1 MTSKLYTRDA
11 LCLMG
16 ASFFFMFST
25 MLVTPL
31 INGYSSA
38 LGAHEVFAGVVT
50 GSMSIIALILRPLA
64 GNLSDHISKYR
75 LSVIGSVLIF
85 IGVVGYCISPSSQLL
100 LLFRLVNGVGFVLA
114 TVCMTTWLSLVVPRE
129 HVGEAMGMY
138 GLMNALAMALA
149 PAIGIALYNVIGYRE
164 TFVLGAIAA
173 ILVFLLVQCVQDKG
187 EAVHATRVAARV
199 AAHDVSQDT
208 QQGAAQKDADDTSV
222 DASAGAGAGTG
233 ADGAKRERT
242 SWMQTFRG
250 VRVFQKNAFPITL
263 LMLCFSMPY
272 FATQADLVEYLQHIE
287 SPVSAGL
294 FFIFYAIILLV
305 IRLFFK
311 RYFDRV
317 RYGVWFWM
325 CFVATIAFL
334 ISMMFVHTLGLMILS
349 AGLLSVGYGIIY
361 SVNQATAMMLA
372 PMKEQG
378 LASSTFYFGIDL
390 AMVIAPILGGCL
402 FAFVPIQ
409 AFYPSLLAFL
419 PVALI
424 VYYIYRKQLNQ
435 AVSHRTW

>member
-1 MTSKLYTRDA
+1 MASKLYTRDA

-38 LGAHEVFAGVVT
+38 LGAHEIFAGIVT

-85 IGVVGYCISPSSQLL
+85 IGVVGYCISPTSQLL

-114 TVCMTTWLSLVVPRE
+114 TVCMTTWLSLVVPRD

-138 GLMNALAMALA
+138 GLMNALAMAVA
-149 PAIGIALYNVIGYRE
+149 PAVGIALYNVIGYRE
-164 TFVLGAIAA
+164 TFVLGAVAA
-173 ILVFLLVQCVQDKG
+173 LLVFFLVQCVQNKG
-187 EAVHATRVAARV
+187 EAVLVAKR
-199 AAHDVSQDT
+199 T
-208 QQGAAQKDADDTSV
+208 AQHEDADDKGADTS
-222 DASAGAGAGTG
+222 AREGTNAGAGA
-233 ADGAKRERT
+233 DGAGAGANQKART
-242 SWMQTFRG
+242 SWTQAFRG

-311 RYFDRV
+311 KYFDRV
-317 RYGVWFWM
+317 RYGVWFWL
-325 CFVATIAFL
+325 CFVATSAFL
-334 ISMMFVHTLGLMILS
+334 ISMMFVHTLAAMILS

-390 AMVIAPILGGCL
+390 GMVIAPVLGGCL
-402 FAFVPIQ
+402 FAYVPIQ
-409 AFYPSLLAFL
+409 AFYPCLLAFL

-424 VYYIYRKQLNQ
+424 VYFVYRKQLNR

>member
-1 MTSKLYTRDA
+1 MASKLYTRDA

-38 LGAHEVFAGVVT
+38 LGAHEIFAGIVT

-85 IGVVGYCISPSSQLL
+85 IGVVGYCISPTSQLL

-138 GLMNALAMALA
+138 GLMNALAMAVA
-149 PAIGIALYNVIGYRE
+149 PAVGIALYNVIGYRE

-173 ILVFLLVQCVQDKG
+173 LLVFFLVQCVQNKG
-187 EAVHATRVAARV
+187 EAVLVAKR
-199 AAHDVSQDT
+199 T
-208 QQGAAQKDADDTSV
+208 AQHEDADGKGADTS
-222 DASAGAGAGTG
+222 AREGTNAGAGA
-233 ADGAKRERT
+233 DGAGAVANQKART
-242 SWMQTFRG
+242 SWMQAFRG

-311 RYFDRV
+311 KYFDRV
-317 RYGVWFWM
+317 RYGVWFWL
-325 CFVATIAFL
+325 CFVATSAFL
-334 ISMMFVHTLGLMILS
+334 ISMIFVHTLAAMIFS

-390 AMVIAPILGGCL
+390 GMVIAPVLGGCL
-402 FAFVPIQ
+402 FAYVPIQ
-409 AFYPSLLAFL
+409 AFYPCLLAFL

-424 VYYIYRKQLNQ
+424 VYFVYRKQLNR

>member
-1 MTSKLYTRDA
+1 MASKLYTRDA

-38 LGAHEVFAGVVT
+38 LGAHEIFAGIVT

-85 IGVVGYCISPSSQLL
+85 IGVVGYCISPTSQLL

-114 TVCMTTWLSLVVPRE
+114 TVCMTTWLSLVVPRD

-138 GLMNALAMALA
+138 GLMNALAMAVA

-164 TFVLGAIAA
+164 TFVLGAVAA
-173 ILVFLLVQCVQDKG
+173 VLVFFLVQCVQNKG
-187 EAVHATRVAARV
+187 EAPLVTKR
-199 AAHDVSQDT
+199 T
-208 QQGAAQKDADDTSV
+208 AQHEDADGAGS
-222 DASAGAGAGTG
+222 GAGAGERGASTG
-233 ADGAKRERT
+233 ADGAGAGANQNTRT
-242 SWMQTFRG
+242 SWTQAFRG

-272 FATQADLVEYLQHIE
+272 FATQADLVEYLQLIE

-294 FFIFYAIILLV
+294 FFVFYAIILLV

-311 RYFDRV
+311 KYFDRV
-317 RYGVWFWM
+317 RYGVWFWV
-325 CFVATIAFL
+325 CLFATIAFL
-334 ISMMFVHTLGLMILS
+334 VSMMFVHTLGLMILS

-390 AMVIAPILGGCL
+390 AMVIAPVLGGCL
-402 FAFVPIQ
+402 FAYVPIQ

-424 VYYIYRKQLNQ
+424 VYFVYRKQLNR

>member
-1 MTSKLYTRDA
+1 MASKLYTRDA

-38 LGAHEVFAGVVT
+38 LGAHEIFAGIVT

-85 IGVVGYCISPSSQLL
+85 IGVVGYCISPTSQLL

-138 GLMNALAMALA
+138 GLMNALAMAVA
-149 PAIGIALYNVIGYRE
+149 PAVGIALYNVIGYRE
-164 TFVLGAIAA
+164 TFVLGAVAA
-173 ILVFLLVQCVQDKG
+173 LLVFFLVQCVQNTG
-187 EAVHATRVAARV
+187 EAALVAKR
-199 AAHDVSQDT
+199 T
-208 QQGAAQKDADDTSV
+208 AQHEDADGAGSGAGAGERG
-222 DASAGAGAGTG
+222 ASAGAGA
-233 ADGAKRERT
+233 DGAGIVAKRNKRA
-242 SWMQTFRG
+242 SWTQAFRN

-311 RYFDRV
+311 KYFDRV
-317 RYGVWFWM
+317 RYGVWFWL
-325 CFVATIAFL
+325 CFVATSAFL
-334 ISMMFVHTLGLMILS
+334 ISMMFAHTLGLMILS

-390 AMVIAPILGGCL
+390 AMVIAPVLGGCL
-402 FAFVPIQ
+402 FAYVPIQ

-424 VYYIYRKQLNQ
+424 VYFVYRKQLNR

>member
-1 MTSKLYTRDA
+1 MASKLYTRDA

-38 LGAHEVFAGVVT
+38 LGAHEIFAGVVT

-85 IGVVGYCISPSSQLL
+85 IGVVGYCISPTSQLL

-138 GLMNALAMALA
+138 GLMNALAMAVA
-149 PAIGIALYNVIGYRE
+149 PAVGIALYNVIGYRE

-173 ILVFLLVQCVQDKG
+173 VLVFFLVQCVQNKG
-187 EAVHATRVAARV
+187 EAPLVAKR
-199 AAHDVSQDT
+199 T
-208 QQGAAQKDADDTSV
+208 AQHEDADGAGS
-222 DASAGAGAGTG
+222 GAGAGERGASTG
-233 ADGAKRERT
+233 ADGAGAVANRNACT
-242 SWMQTFRG
+242 SWTQAFRG

-311 RYFDRV
+311 KYFDRV
-317 RYGVWFWM
+317 RYGVWFWL
-325 CFVATIAFL
+325 CFVATSAFL
-334 ISMMFVHTLGLMILS
+334 ISMMFVHTLAAMILS

-390 AMVIAPILGGCL
+390 AMVIAPVLGGCL
-402 FAFVPIQ
+402 FAYVPIQ
-409 AFYPSLLAFL
+409 AFYPCLLAFL

-424 VYYIYRKQLNQ
+424 VYFVYRKQLNR

>member
-38 LGAHEVFAGVVT
+38 LGAHEVFAGIVT

-85 IGVVGYCISPSSQLL
+85 IGVVGYCISPTSQLL

-138 GLMNALAMALA
+138 GLMNALAMAVA

-164 TFVLGAIAA
+164 TFVLGAVAA
-173 ILVFLLVQCVQDKG
+173 LLVFFLVQCVQNKG
-187 EAVHATRVAARV
+187 EAVLVAKRTAL
-199 AAHDVSQDT
+199 HE
-208 QQGAAQKDADDTSV
+208 DADDKNADTS
-222 DASAGAGAGTG
+222 AREGTNAGAGA
-233 ADGAKRERT
+233 DGAGAVANQKART
-242 SWMQTFRG
+242 SWTQAFRG

-311 RYFDRV
+311 KYFDRV
-317 RYGVWFWM
+317 RYGVWFWV
-325 CFVATIAFL
+325 CLFATIAFL
-334 ISMMFVHTLGLMILS
+334 VSMMFVHTLGLIILS

-390 AMVIAPILGGCL
+390 AMVIAPVLGGCL
-402 FAFVPIQ
+402 FAYVPIQ

-424 VYYIYRKQLNQ
+424 VYFVYRKQLNR

>member
-38 LGAHEVFAGVVT
+38 LGAHEIFAGIVT

-85 IGVVGYCISPSSQLL
+85 IGVVGYCISPTSQLL

-164 TFVLGAIAA
+164 TFVLGAVAA
-173 ILVFLLVQCVQDKG
+173 VLVFLLVQCVQNKG
-187 EAVHATRVAARV
+187 AAVQNAQSKNADNGTNNRSTVLTETT
-199 AAHDVSQDT
+199 STDT
-208 QQGAAQKDADDTSV
+208 QA
-222 DASAGAGAGTG
+222 
-233 ADGAKRERT
+233 AKRNKRA
-242 SWMQTFRG
+242 SWTQAFRN

-311 RYFDRV
+311 KYFDRV
-317 RYGVWFWM
+317 RYGVWFWV
-325 CFVATIAFL
+325 CLFATIAFL
-334 ISMMFVHTLGLMILS
+334 VSMMFVHTLGLMILS
-349 AGLLSVGYGIIY
+349 SGLLSVGYGIIY

-424 VYYIYRKQLNQ
+424 VYCVYRKQLNQ

>member
-38 LGAHEVFAGVVT
+38 LGAHEVFAGIVT

-85 IGVVGYCISPSSQLL
+85 IGVVGYCISPTSQLL

-138 GLMNALAMALA
+138 GLMNALAMAVA

-164 TFVLGAIAA
+164 TFVLGAVAA
-173 ILVFLLVQCVQDKG
+173 LLVFFLVQCVQNKG
-187 EAVHATRVAARV
+187 EAVLVAKR
-199 AAHDVSQDT
+199 T
-208 QQGAAQKDADDTSV
+208 AQHEDADDKGADTS
-222 DASAGAGAGTG
+222 AREGTNAGAGA
-233 ADGAKRERT
+233 DGAGAGANQKART
-242 SWMQTFRG
+242 SWTQAFRG

-311 RYFDRV
+311 KYFDRI
-317 RYGVWFWM
+317 RYGVWFWL
-325 CFVATIAFL
+325 CFVATSAFL
-334 ISMMFVHTLGLMILS
+334 ISMIFVHTLAAMILS

-390 AMVIAPILGGCL
+390 GMVIAPVLGGCL
-402 FAFVPIQ
+402 FAYVPIQ

-424 VYYIYRKQLNQ
+424 VYFVYRKQLNR

>member
-85 IGVVGYCISPSSQLL
+85 IGVVGYCISPTSQLL

-164 TFVLGAIAA
+164 TFVLGAVAA
-173 ILVFLLVQCVQDKG
+173 VLVFFLVQCVQNKG
-187 EAVHATRVAARV
+187 EAPLVAKR
-199 AAHDVSQDT
+199 T
-208 QQGAAQKDADDTSV
+208 AQHEDADGKGVDTSTRKGT
-222 DASAGAGAGTG
+222 SAG
-233 ADGAKRERT
+233 ADGAGIVAKRNKRA
-242 SWMQTFRG
+242 SWTQAFKN

-311 RYFDRV
+311 KYFDRV
-317 RYGVWFWM
+317 RYGVWFWV
-325 CFVATIAFL
+325 CLFATIAFL
-334 ISMMFVHTLGLMILS
+334 VSMMFVHTLGLMILS

-424 VYYIYRKQLNQ
+424 VYCVYRKQLNQ

>member
-187 EAVHATRVAARV
+187 EAVHAARV

-222 DASAGAGAGTG
+222 DAGAGANASTG
-233 ADGAKRERT
+233 GAKRKERA
-242 SWMQTFRG
+242 SWTQAFTG

-294 FFIFYAIILLV
+294 FFIFYAIILLI

-311 RYFDRV
+311 KYFDRV

-325 CFVATIAFL
+325 CLFATIAFL

-409 AFYPSLLAFL
+409 AFYPCLLTFL

-424 VYYIYRKQLNQ
+424 VYCVYRKQLNQ

>member
-1 MTSKLYTRDA
+1 MASKLYTRDA

-38 LGAHEVFAGVVT
+38 LGAHEIFAGIVT

-85 IGVVGYCISPSSQLL
+85 IGVVGYCISPTSQLL

-114 TVCMTTWLSLVVPRE
+114 TVCMTTWLSLVVPRD

-138 GLMNALAMALA
+138 GLMNALAMAVA

-164 TFVLGAIAA
+164 TFVLGAVAA
-173 ILVFLLVQCVQDKG
+173 VLVFFLVQCVQNKG
-187 EAVHATRVAARV
+187 EAPLVAKR
-199 AAHDVSQDT
+199 T
-208 QQGAAQKDADDTSV
+208 AQHEDADGAGSGAGAGERG
-222 DASAGAGAGTG
+222 ASAGADGAGAG
-233 ADGAKRERT
+233 ANQNART
-242 SWMQTFRG
+242 SWMQAFRG

-311 RYFDRV
+311 KYFDRV
-317 RYGVWFWM
+317 RYGVWFWL
-325 CFVATIAFL
+325 CFVATSAFL
-334 ISMMFVHTLGLMILS
+334 ISMMFVHTLAAMILS

-390 AMVIAPILGGCL
+390 GMVIAPVLGGCL
-402 FAFVPIQ
+402 FAYVPIQ
-409 AFYPSLLAFL
+409 AFYPCLLAFL

-424 VYYIYRKQLNQ
+424 VYFVYRKQLNR

>member
-1 MTSKLYTRDA
+1 MASKLYTRDA

-38 LGAHEVFAGVVT
+38 LGAHEVFAGIVT

-85 IGVVGYCISPSSQLL
+85 IGVVGYCISPTSQLL

-114 TVCMTTWLSLVVPRE
+114 TVCMTTWLSLVVPRK

-138 GLMNALAMALA
+138 GLMNALAMAVA
-149 PAIGIALYNVIGYRE
+149 PAVGIALYNVIGYRE
-164 TFVLGAIAA
+164 TFVLGAVAA
-173 ILVFLLVQCVQDKG
+173 LLVFFLVQCVQNKG
-187 EAVHATRVAARV
+187 EAVLVAKR
-199 AAHDVSQDT
+199 T
-208 QQGAAQKDADDTSV
+208 AQHEDADDKGADTS
-222 DASAGAGAGTG
+222 AREGTNAGAGA
-233 ADGAKRERT
+233 DGAGAVANQKART
-242 SWMQTFRG
+242 SWMQAFRG

-311 RYFDRV
+311 KYFDRV
-317 RYGVWFWM
+317 RYGVWFWL
-325 CFVATIAFL
+325 CFVATSAFL
-334 ISMMFVHTLGLMILS
+334 ISMMFVHTLAAMIFS

-390 AMVIAPILGGCL
+390 GMVIAPVLGGCL
-402 FAFVPIQ
+402 FAYVPIQ
-409 AFYPSLLAFL
+409 AFYPCLLAFL

-424 VYYIYRKQLNQ
+424 VYFVYRKQLNR

>member
-38 LGAHEVFAGVVT
+38 LGAHEIFAGIVT

-85 IGVVGYCISPSSQLL
+85 IGVVGYCISPTSQLL

-138 GLMNALAMALA
+138 GLMNALAMAVA

-164 TFVLGAIAA
+164 TFVLGAVAA
-173 ILVFLLVQCVQDKG
+173 LLVFFLVQCVQNKG
-187 EAVHATRVAARV
+187 EAVLVAKR
-199 AAHDVSQDT
+199 T
-208 QQGAAQKDADDTSV
+208 AQHEDADDKGADTS
-222 DASAGAGAGTG
+222 AREGTNAGAGA
-233 ADGAKRERT
+233 DGAGAGANQKART
-242 SWMQTFRG
+242 SWTQAFRG

-311 RYFDRV
+311 KYFDRI
-317 RYGVWFWM
+317 RYGVWFWL
-325 CFVATIAFL
+325 CFVATSAFL
-334 ISMMFVHTLGLMILS
+334 ISMIFVHTLAAMILS

-390 AMVIAPILGGCL
+390 GMVIAPVLGGCL
-402 FAFVPIQ
+402 FAYVPIQ

-424 VYYIYRKQLNQ
+424 VYFVYRKQLNR

>member
-1 MTSKLYTRDA
+1 MASKLYTRDA

-38 LGAHEVFAGVVT
+38 LGAHEVFAGIVT

-85 IGVVGYCISPSSQLL
+85 IGVVGYCISPTSQLL

-138 GLMNALAMALA
+138 GLMNALAMAVA

-164 TFVLGAIAA
+164 TFVLGAVAA
-173 ILVFLLVQCVQDKG
+173 LLVFFLVQCVQNKG
-187 EAVHATRVAARV
+187 EAVLVAKRTAL
-199 AAHDVSQDT
+199 HE
-208 QQGAAQKDADDTSV
+208 DADGKGAETSTREGTN
-222 DASAGAGAGTG
+222 AGAGA
-233 ADGAKRERT
+233 DGAGAGANQNART
-242 SWMQTFRG
+242 SWTQAFRG

-311 RYFDRV
+311 KYFDRV
-317 RYGVWFWM
+317 RYGVWFWL
-325 CFVATIAFL
+325 CFVATSAFL
-334 ISMMFVHTLGLMILS
+334 ISMMFVHTLPAMILS

-390 AMVIAPILGGCL
+390 GMVIAPVLGGCL
-402 FAFVPIQ
+402 FAYVPIQ
-409 AFYPSLLAFL
+409 AFYPCLLAFL

-424 VYYIYRKQLNQ
+424 VYFVYRKQLNR

>member
-1 MTSKLYTRDA
+1 MASKLYTRDA

-38 LGAHEVFAGVVT
+38 LGAHEIFAGIVT

-85 IGVVGYCISPSSQLL
+85 IGVVGYCISPTSQLL

-114 TVCMTTWLSLVVPRE
+114 TVCMTTWLSLVVPRD

-138 GLMNALAMALA
+138 GLMNALAMAVA

-164 TFVLGAIAA
+164 TFVLGAVAA
-173 ILVFLLVQCVQDKG
+173 VLVFFLVQCVQNKG
-187 EAVHATRVAARV
+187 EAVLVAKR
-199 AAHDVSQDT
+199 T
-208 QQGAAQKDADDTSV
+208 AQHEDADGKGAETSTREGTN
-222 DASAGAGAGTG
+222 AGAGA
-233 ADGAKRERT
+233 DGAGAGANQNART
-242 SWMQTFRG
+242 SWMQAFRG

-311 RYFDRV
+311 KYFDRV
-317 RYGVWFWM
+317 RYGVWFWL
-325 CFVATIAFL
+325 CFVATSAFL
-334 ISMMFVHTLGLMILS
+334 ISMMFVHTLAAMILS

-390 AMVIAPILGGCL
+390 GMVIAPVLGGCL
-402 FAFVPIQ
+402 FAYVPIQ
-409 AFYPSLLAFL
+409 AFYPCLLAFL

-424 VYYIYRKQLNQ
+424 VYFVYRKQLNR